1 MQMDELYMQR
11 CVDLARG
18 GLDMVAPNPMVG
30 AMVVH
35 NKRIIGEG
43 YHRVYGGVH
52 AEVHAIGSVKD
63 KWKLRESTLYVNL
76 EPCCHQGKTPPC
88 TDLILEN
95 KIPRV
100 VVGAVDPFDE
110 VAGKGIARL
119 RSRGCEVK
127 VGVLKDACR
136 ELNKRFFTFHEKKR
150 PYIILKW
157 AQTTDGFIDTERIP
171 GAINRPTWITS
182 EKLRML
188 VHKWRTQEPVIMV
201 GTQTALKDNPQLNV
215 RDWHGKNPL
224 RIVLDQELALPAN
237 LKLLDDSQQTII
249 INEKT
254 EKTSENTH
262 YWKIPFDALL
272 LDQLM
277 GRLYREGYQSM
288 IVEGGRHLL
297 QSFIDKQLW
306 DEARVFT
313 GSYFFGR
320 GTKAPCITRPGQMT
334 EAHIG
339 KECFYYF
346 RNNGSPNPLPVT
358 Q

>member
-1 MQMDELYMQR
+1 MQTDELYMQR
-11 CVDLARG
+11 CIDLARG
-18 GLDMVAPNPMVG
+18 GLGRVAPNPMVG
-30 AMVVH
+30 AVVVH
-35 NKRIIGEG
+35 NKIIIGEG
-43 YHRVYGGVH
+43 YHQAYGGAH
-52 AEVHAIGSVKD
+52 AEVHAIDLVKD
-63 KWKLRESTLYVNL
+63 QWKLREATMYVSL

-88 TDLILEN
+88 TDLILEH

-127 VGVLKDACR
+127 VGVLKEACR

-157 AQTTDGFIDTERIP
+157 AQTTDGFIDMDRMP

-201 GTQTALKDNPQLNV
+201 GTQTALRDNPKLNV
-215 RDWHGKNPL
+215 RNWHGANPL
-224 RIVLDQELALPAN
+224 RIVLDQDLALPAN
-237 LKLLDDSQQTII
+237 LALLDDSQKTVI

-254 EKTSENTH
+254 EKTRGDTQ
-262 YWKIPFDALL
+262 YWKINFDELL
-272 LDQLM
+272 LDKLL
-277 GRLYREGYQSM
+277 GRLYQENCQSV
-288 IVEGGRHLL
+288 IVEGGRQLL

-306 DEARVFT
+306 DEARIFT
-313 GSYFFGR
+313 GSHFFGR
-320 GTKAPCITRPGQMT
+320 GTEAPRIESPGNMT

-346 RNNGSPNPLPVT
+346 RNNGTSPKT
-358 Q
+358 

>member
-1 MQMDELYMQR
+1 MQTDELYMQR
-11 CVDLARG
+11 CIDLARG
-18 GLDMVAPNPMVG
+18 GLGRVAPNPLVG
-30 AMVVH
+30 AVVVH
-35 NKRIIGEG
+35 SNMIIGEG
-43 YHRVYGGVH
+43 YHQVYGGAH
-52 AEVHAIGSVKD
+52 AEVHAIASVKD
-63 KWKLRESTLYVNL
+63 EWKLREATIYVNL

-95 KIPRV
+95 NIPRV

-119 RSRGCEVK
+119 RSRGCEVQ
-127 VGVLKDACR
+127 VGVLKEACR

-157 AQTTDGFIDTERIP
+157 AQTTDGFIDMDRMP

-201 GTQTALKDNPQLNV
+201 GTQTALKDNPKLNV
-215 RDWHGKNPL
+215 RDWHGENPL
-224 RIVLDQELALPAN
+224 RIVLDQDLALPAN
-237 LKLLDDSQQTII
+237 LALLDNRQKTII

-254 EKTSENTH
+254 EKTQGDTQ
-262 YWKIPFDALL
+262 YWKINFDDLL
-272 LDQLM
+272 LDKLL
-277 GRLYREGYQSM
+277 GRLYQENYQSV
-288 IVEGGRHLL
+288 IVEGGRQLL

-306 DEARVFT
+306 DEARIFT
-313 GSYFFGR
+313 GSHFFGK
-320 GTKAPCITRPGQMT
+320 GTEAPRIVNPGKMR

-339 KECFYYF
+339 QECFYYF
-346 RNNGSPNPLPVT
+346 RNNGGHPIV
-358 Q
+358 

>member
-1 MQMDELYMQR
+1 MQTDELYMQR

-18 GLDMVAPNPMVG
+18 GLGRVAPNPMVG
-30 AMVVH
+30 AVVMH

-43 YHRVYGGVH
+43 YHQAYGGAH

-63 KWKLRESTLYVNL
+63 RWKLRESTLYVGL

-88 TDLILEN
+88 TDLILKN

-100 VVGAVDPFDE
+100 VIGTVDPFDE

-127 VGVLKDACR
+127 VGVLKEACR

-157 AQTTDGFIDTERIP
+157 AQTTDGFIDAERIP

-201 GTQTALKDNPQLNV
+201 GTQTALKDNPKLNV
-215 RDWHGKNPL
+215 RDWHGVTPM

-237 LKLLDDSQQTII
+237 IALLDNSQKTII
-249 INEKT
+249 INEII
-254 EKTSENTH
+254 EKKQGNTQ
-262 YWKIPFDALL
+262 YWKITFDTFL

-277 GRLYREGYQSM
+277 GRLYQDGHQSM

-297 QSFIDKQLW
+297 QSFIDKHLW
-306 DEARVFT
+306 DEARIFT
-313 GSYFFGR
+313 GSHFFGK
-320 GTKAPCITRPGQMT
+320 GTEAPRINSPGQMT
-334 EAHIG
+334 QTHIG
-339 KECFYYF
+339 QECFYYF
-346 RNNGSPNPLPVT
+346 LNNGSPNPLPAT

>member
-1 MQMDELYMQR
+1 MQR
-11 CVDLARG
+11 CIDLARG
-18 GLDMVAPNPMVG
+18 GLGRVAPNPMVG
-30 AMVVH
+30 AVVVH
-35 NKRIIGEG
+35 NKKIIGEG
-43 YHRVYGGVH
+43 YHQRYGDAH
-52 AEVHAIGSVKD
+52 AEVHAIASVKD
-63 KWKLRESTLYVNL
+63 KWKLREATMYVSL

-157 AQTTDGFIDTERIP
+157 AQTTDGLIDAERMP

-188 VHKWRTQEPVIMV
+188 VHKWRTQEPLIMV
-201 GTQTALKDNPQLNV
+201 GTQTALKDNPRLNV
-215 RDWHGKNPL
+215 RDWHGENPL
-224 RIVLDQELALPAN
+224 RIVLDQDLVLPAN
-237 LKLLDDSQQTII
+237 LALLDDSQKTII

-254 EKTSENTH
+254 EKSQGDTQ
-262 YWKIPFDALL
+262 YWKMGFDELL

-277 GRLYREGYQSM
+277 GRLYQEGYQSM

-297 QSFIDKQLW
+297 QGFIDKNLW
-306 DEARVFT
+306 DEARIFT
-313 GSYFFGR
+313 GSHFFGQ
-320 GTKAPCITRPGQMT
+320 GTEAPRIASPGKMT

-346 RNNGSPNPLPVT
+346 RNIGNHAKI
-358 Q
+358 